1 MRGDC
6 ILINLRCLWPS
17 SPLWNSIRPPLYP
30 AITLFKH
37 WDDIRSGFYDPQE
50 ISFRFFKE
58 SIPECKDTQTSLW
71 KKYLG
76 TLPFEYLR
84 PLFRRMSVPSFPA
97 SSQPGQA
104 AGGVVLPLK
113 ALPAGYFRMSMQS
126 WGIPKLHQIGTS
138 YLTFFSEH
146 FQVTFTNHT
155 MIWTLQGPSG
165 RTTTTCL
172 RSISVPLP
180 TGFIGSLNPA
190 SRQSPA
196 PQAGAARP
204 S

>member
-104 AGGVVLPLK
+104 AGG
-113 ALPAGYFRMSMQS
+113 
-126 WGIPKLHQIGTS
+126 W
-138 YLTFFSEH
+138 
-146 FQVTFTNHT
+146 
-155 MIWTLQGPSG
+155 
-165 RTTTTCL
+165 C
-172 RSISVPLP
+172 
-180 TGFIGSLNPA
+180 GSAP
-190 SRQSPA
+190 QSPSSWVLQDVHA
-196 PQAGAARP
+196 VLRDTETASNWYFLSDIFFRAF
-204 S
+204 SSHFY